1 MTASIDSN
9 FLNKY
14 LTDGDSKTLLEIC
27 RQADADA
34 NPRCIAGAVYRN
46 PEKMDEWV
54 KELPAGKLAVVY
66 CAKGARSARA
76 CPNGCAR
83 RALKSMLP
91 ASWKNLTATRNG
103 CKPSWE
109 TINPTVRA
117 IYAHRR

>member
-9 FLNKY
+9 FSNKY
-14 LTDGDSKTLLEIC
+14 LTDGDSKTLLEIR

-46 PEKMDEWV
+46 PEKIDEWV

-66 CAKGARSARA
+66 CAKGGSVRQSVSERLRKE
-76 CPNGCAR
+76 GIE
-83 RALKSMLP
+83 SMLP
-91 ASWKNLTATRNG
+91 ASWKNLTETRNG

-109 TINPTVRA
+109 KINPTVRP